1 MVKSTIGLPPNIMLR
16 YNDLYMKADI
26 YRHPVFGYI
35 IGVIGVYIPG
45 EDTLKDIY
53 MHEDVVLTSKD
64 LETMY
69 KMYYELN
76 KGFYYVDPYLDVG
89 NFVFHKDWF
98 TKQPPAGYKL
108 KGEKFF
114 KHYENLDKRT
124 LQEVIL
130 AISSLNCSRLCA
142 NTPNIFNEVHV
153 SLTINESLFDKLSTF
168 FTASDLIPL
177 VHEEVEQDI
186 CKKEQLWRDIAMKHA
201 NKQPVIIPLSYC
213 LSNDIV
219 KYYIEKPNKYGI
231 YQGKLVD
238 STRDANIF
246 LSGEKDR

>member
-1 MVKSTIGLPPNIMLR
+1 MKKLGRVFYKTKINKYGLNFTVYMVKSTIGLPPNIMLK
-16 YNDLYMKADI
+16 YNNLYMKADI
-26 YRHPVFGYI
+26 YRHLVSGYI

-53 MHEDVVLTSKD
+53 MHEDVVLTSED

-76 KGFYYVDPYLDVG
+76 KGFYYVNPYLDVG
-89 NFVFHKDWF
+89 NFVFHKDW
-98 TKQPPAGYKL
+98 
-108 KGEKFF
+108 
-114 KHYENLDKRT
+114 
-124 LQEVIL
+124 
-130 AISSLNCSRLCA
+130 
-142 NTPNIFNEVHV
+142 
-153 SLTINESLFDKLSTF
+153 ESLFDKLSTF